1 MKKRAIFLSILGLI
15 FTIIPYFYNEY
26 ALWRLFCL
34 GLGIMLLVISLLF
47 TKKRKILLI
56 IIAPIFLITLSYGC
70 DLLLFYQFE
79 RIPIYTYEVKSSDDV
94 STLNSAFYRIYKC
107 RNDLILDY
115 GYEKKYACSENLLN
129 TIGIN
134 EFLANPAETFNK
146 YEGKFVKISGKIS
159 KIVGTE
165 AIELSLYNQTDNK
178 LNSYVSFNLN
188 SVLRVNTNKDL
199 SKYRIFDVIEVVG
212 KVDSLKK
219 ENDATIINLID
230 TKLIDSSIY
239 DDYSYEV
246 VNSNDKTLVNFIK
259 NEDYYF
265 YGITSLNI
273 IYDEDNIYELSYLF
287 NDTRFTWEMLISN
300 SPAEYIKDK
309 SDTVAKKYVLDKFN
323 LLECNNG
330 KKIVA
335 NKKLKLDNK
344 VCEMNI
350 Q

>member
-1 MKKRAIFLSILGLI
+1 MKKRAIFLFSLGII
-15 FTIIPYFYNEY
+15 FTIVPYLFNEY

-34 GLGIMLLVISLLF
+34 GFGIILLVLSLLF
-47 TKKRKILLI
+47 EKNRKMLLI
-56 IIAPIFLITLSYGC
+56 IIAPLFLITLSYGF
-70 DLLLFYQFE
+70 DFWLFYQFE
-79 RIPIYTYEVKSSDDV
+79 RIPIYTYEIKSSDQV
-94 STLNSAFYRIYKC
+94 STLNSAFYRVYKC
-107 RNDLILDY
+107 NNDLILDY
-115 GYEKKYACSENLLN
+115 GYEKSYACNDSFLN

-134 EFLANPAETFNK
+134 EFMANPEEAFNK

-165 AIELSLYNQTDNK
+165 AIELSSYTQTENK

-188 SVLRVNTNKDL
+188 SVLKVNTNKDL
-199 SKYRIFDVIEVVG
+199 SKYRIFDVIEVIG

-219 ENDATIINLID
+219 DNGTTIINLID
-230 TKLIDSSIY
+230 TNIIDSSIY

-246 VNSNDKTLVNFIK
+246 INNNDKKLINFIK

-273 IYDEDNIYELSYLF
+273 VYDEDNVYELSYLF
-287 NDTRFTWEMLISN
+287 NDTRFTWDMLISN

-309 SDTVAKKYVLDKFN
+309 NDNVAKKYVLDKFN
-323 LLECNNG
+323 LLECDNG

-350 Q
+350 K